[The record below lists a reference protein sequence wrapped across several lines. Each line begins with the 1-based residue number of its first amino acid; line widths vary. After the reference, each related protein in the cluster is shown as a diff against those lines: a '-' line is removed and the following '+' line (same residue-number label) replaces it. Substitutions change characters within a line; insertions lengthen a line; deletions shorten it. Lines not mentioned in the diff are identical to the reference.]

1 MFLKNCWYMGGWDH
15 EVMDGKLLERR
26 LLGEPVVF
34 YRGESGQIVALD
46 NRCCH
51 RGAKLS
57 QGRIEG
63 DCVRCMYHGL
73 KFDPS
78 GKCVQ
83 IPGQDRI
90 PPQLGV
96 KSYPVVEKQH
106 IMWIWMGDPALADPD
121 KILDVP
127 YLEDPKWKGI
137 PAYLHYTANYLLIVD
152 NLSDFNHLAFV
163 HTNTLGGSE
172 EYAYVTKPVAIER
185 LPDGFRVERWH
196 KNSDPPPFLRKV
208 IPNKDDKVDRR
219 NIAQMLIPG
228 IFLMETRF
236 APAGQDPDS
245 GPVEGV
251 REFRNCQFMTPET
264 EGTTHFF
271 WNYLN
276 DFEGADYTI
285 SMSLLDSLIEGFM
298 EDKEIIEEQQKM
310 LDADPSFKLVAVAAD
325 VALSH
330 FRYTLDKM
338 IQAEQAGAAGQSA
351 PAPAQSA
358 PAIAAE

>member
-1 MFLKNCWYMGGWDH
+1 MFLKNCWYVGGWDH

-26 LLGEPVVF
+26 LLNQPVVF

-73 KFDPS
+73 KFDAS
-78 GKCVQ
+78 SKCVQ

-106 IMWIWMGDPALADPD
+106 LLWIWMGEPALADPST
-121 KILDVP
+121 ILDVP
-127 YLEDPKWKGI
+127 YLEDPNWKGI
-137 PAYLHYTANYLLIVD
+137 PAYLHYDANYLLIVD
-152 NLSDFNHLAFV
+152 
-163 HTNTLGGSE
+163 
-172 EYAYVTKPVAIER
+172 
-185 LPDGFRVERWH
+185 RVVRWH
-196 KNSDPPPFLRKV
+196 MNSDPPPFLRKV
-208 IPNKDDKVDRR
+208 IPNKSDKVDRR
-219 NIAQMLIPG
+219 NIARMLVPG
-228 IFLMETRF
+228 IFLMETLF
-236 APAGQDPDS
+236 APAGA
-245 GPVEGV
+245 GAEKGERIEGT

-264 EGTTHFF
+264 ERTTHFF

-330 FRYTLDKM
+330 FRYVMDKL
-338 IQAEQAGAAGQSA
+338 IQAEQAGEPPAKFA
-351 PAPAQSA
+351 PEIA

>member
-26 LLGEPVVF
+26 ILDQPVVF
-34 YRGESGQIVALD
+34 YRGESGQIIALD
-46 NRCCH
+46 NRCAH

-83 IPGQDRI
+83 IPGQERI

-96 KSYPVVEKQH
+96 KSYPIVEKQH
-106 IMWIWMGDPALADPD
+106 CMWIWMGDPALADPST
-121 KILDVP
+121 ILDIP
-127 YLEDPKWKGI
+127 YLEDSRWKGI
-137 PAYLHYTANYLLIVD
+137 PAYLHYDANYLLIVD

-172 EYAYVTKPVAIER
+172 EYAYVTKPVAIDR
-185 LPDGFRVERWH
+185 LPNGFSVERWH
-196 KNSDPPPFLRKV
+196 KDSDPPPYLRKV
-208 IPNKDDKVDRR
+208 IKNKTGKVDRR
-219 NIAQMLIPG
+219 NIARMLVPG
-228 IFLMETRF
+228 IFLMDTMF
-236 APAGQDPDS
+236 AAAGM
-245 GPVEGV
+245 GAEGEG
-251 REFRNCQFMTPET
+251 REGTLEFRNCQFMTPET
-264 EGTTHFF
+264 ERTTHFF

-310 LDADPSFKLVAVAAD
+310 LDADPSFKLIAVAAD

-338 IQAEQAGAAGQSA
+338 IQAEQAGGS
-351 PAPAQSA
+351 PAQPA
-358 PAIAAE
+358 AAIAAE

>member
-15 EVMDGKLLERR
+15 EVMDGRLLERR
-26 LLGEPVVF
+26 LLDQPVVF
-34 YRGESGQIVALD
+34 YRGDSGQIVALD

-106 IMWIWMGDPALADPD
+106 CMWIWMGDPALADPD
-121 KILDVP
+121 QILDIP
-127 YLEDPKWKGI
+127 YLEDARWKGI
-137 PAYLHYTANYLLIVD
+137 PAYLHYDANYLLIVD

-172 EYAYVTKPVAIER
+172 EYAYVTKPVSIDR
-185 LPDGFRVERWH
+185 LPNGFHVERWH
-196 KNSDPPPFLRKV
+196 KNSDPPPYLRKV
-208 IPNKDDKVDRR
+208 IKNKNDKVDRR
-219 NIAQMLIPG
+219 NIARMLVPG
-228 IFLMETRF
+228 IFLMDTMF
-236 APAGQDPDS
+236 APAGM
-245 GPVEGV
+245 GVEGEGKPGTL
-251 REFRNCQFMTPET
+251 EFRNCQFMTPET
-264 EGTTHFF
+264 ERTTHFF

-330 FRYTLDKM
+330 FRYTMDKL
-338 IQAEQAGAAGQSA
+338 IAAEQAGEPPVKFS
-351 PAPAQSA
+351 PEIA

>member
-1 MFLKNCWYMGGWDH
+1 MFLRNCWYVGAWDH
-15 EVMDGKLLERR
+15 EIMDGKLLERKI
-26 LLGEPVVF
+26 LNQPTVF
-34 YRGESGQIVALD
+34 YMGETGKVVALD

-73 KFDPS
+73 KYDPT

-96 KSYPVVEKQH
+96 RSFPVVEKDH
-106 IMWIWMGDPALADPD
+106 LIWIWMGDPALADPD
-121 KILDVP
+121 KILDIP
-127 YLEDPKWKGI
+127 YMHDPKWKGI
-137 PAYLHYTANYLLIVD
+137 PSYLHYDANYLLIVD
-152 NLSDFNHLAFV
+152 NLSDFGHLAFV

-196 KNSDPPPFLRKV
+196 MNSDPPPFHKKV
-208 IPNKDDKVDRR
+208 IPNKEDKVDRR
-219 NIAQMLIPG
+219 NIGHMLIPG
-228 IFLMETRF
+228 IFLLESLF
-236 APAGQDPDS
+236 APAGR
-245 GPVEGV
+245 GAEKGNFEGA
-251 REFRNCQFMTPET
+251 REYRNCQFMTPET
-264 EGTTHFF
+264 EHSTHFF
-271 WNYLN
+271 WSYLN
-276 DFEGADYTI
+276 NFEGEDYTI

-298 EDKEIIEEQQKM
+298 EDKHIIEAQQKM
-310 LDADPSFKLVAVAAD
+310 LDDDPSFKLVAVAAD

-330 FRYTLDKM
+330 FRYTMDKM
-338 IQAEQAGAAGQSA
+338 IQAEQAIAQAAPQVA
-351 PAPAQSA
+351 TQPA

>member
-1 MFLKNCWYMGGWDH
+1 MFLKNCWYVGGWDH

-26 LLGEPVVF
+26 LLNQPVVF

-73 KFDPS
+73 KFDAS

-83 IPGQDRI
+83 IPGQERI

-106 IMWIWMGDPALADPD
+106 LLWIWMGDPALADPST
-121 KILDVP
+121 ILNVP
-127 YLEDPKWKGI
+127 YLEDPDWKGI
-137 PAYLHYTANYLLIVD
+137 PAYLHYDANYLLIVD

-172 EYAYVTKPVAIER
+172 EYAYVSKPNPIER
-185 LPDGFRVERWH
+185 LPDGFRVVRWH
-196 KNSDPPPFLRKV
+196 MNSDPPPFLRKV
-208 IPNKDDKVDRR
+208 IPNKADKVDRR
-219 NIAQMLIPG
+219 NIARMLVPG
-228 IFLMETRF
+228 IFLMETLF
-236 APAGQDPDS
+236 APAGQGAEKGAVIP
-245 GPVEGV
+245 GT

-264 EGTTHFF
+264 ERTTHFF

-285 SMSLLDSLIEGFM
+285 SMSLLESLIEGFM

-330 FRYTLDKM
+330 FRYTMDKL
-338 IQAEQAGAAGQSA
+338 IQAEQAGQA
-351 PAPAQSA
+351 PPRVAPELS